1 LLNCGFYILAQIC
14 ERIIFMIIDFAKILT
29 LAHSYK
35 PGMTKFLR
43 DMLAIP
49 GESCQERLVIERIK
63 REMNELQF
71 DEVRIDPQG
80 NILGFIGSGPRLLA
94 FDAHIDTVKVGDTSL
109 WSYDP
114 YRGFEDEEIIIGRG
128 ASDQLGGMAAMVYA
142 GRIIKDMGLA
152 NDFTLLFTGT
162 VQEEDC
168 DGLCWRYIIENDKL
182 RPEGV
187 VLTEPTDGR
196 IYRGHR
202 GRMEI
207 KITTNGI
214 SCHGSAPERGINAI
228 YKMMDVISDL
238 KGLSTQ
244 LISDSFLGQGS
255 LTVSEIF
262 SDAPSRCAVADT
274 CWISIDRRLTNGESE
289 AYALNQIRN
298 LPAVRKTGAIVE
310 VYSYN
315 KPSYTGLEY
324 SAPCYFPTWQLAE
337 NHPLCQAAFQTYRE
351 LFNEAAQI
359 DKWTFSTNGAIIM
372 GEYGIPCIGF
382 GPGKEQEAHAPNE
395 KTFKSHLVKAAAMYA
410 ALPSVYARG

>member
-1 LLNCGFYILAQIC
+1 MKVNFANILNQANLYQPA
-14 ERIIFMIIDFAKILT
+14 
-29 LAHSYK
+29 
-35 PGMTKFLR
+35 MTKFLR

-49 GESCQERLVIERIK
+49 GESCQEKLVIERINQ
-63 REMNELQF
+63 EMNALLF

-94 FDAHIDTVKVGDTSL
+94 FDAHIDTVKVGDPSL
-109 WSYDP
+109 WKYDP
-114 YRGFEDEEIIIGRG
+114 YKGFEDEEIIVGRG

-142 GRIIKDMGLA
+142 GRIIKDLELA

-168 DGLCWRYIIENDKL
+168 DGLCWRYILENDKL

-187 VLTEPTDGR
+187 VLTEPTDCQ

-207 KITTNGI
+207 RITTNGL

-238 KGLSTQ
+238 KNLNST

-255 LTVSEIF
+255 LTVSEIS

-274 CWISIDRRLTNGESE
+274 CWISIDRRLTTGES
-289 AYALNQIRN
+289 ASYALNQIRN

-310 VYSYN
+310 SYSYD
-315 KPSYTGLEY
+315 KPSYTGLTY
-324 SAPCYFPTWQLAE
+324 SAPCHFPPWQLVE
-337 NHPLCQAAFQTYRE
+337 NHPLCQAASQTYRE
-351 LFNEAAQI
+351 LFKAAPQI
-359 DKWTFSTNGAIIM
+359 DKWTFSTNGTVIM

-382 GPGKEQEAHAPNE
+382 GPGKEEEAHAPNE
-395 KTFKSHLVKAAAMYA
+395 KTFKSHLVKSAAMYA
-410 ALPSVYARG
+410 ALPNIYALKQPT